1 MIKKESMID
10 IIKIILEI
18 AVLVLLSLT
27 IIYLIKSDNGL
38 LASCEKSTAKEKI
51 QEAIQKFWVSDGM
64 TIEEALRQIEG
75 LENIDANVEQ
85 GEYKI
90 IVDGQQ
96 FFVTRK
102 ELIPEDEENNAIN
115 AKEVTERGEE
125 H

>member
-38 LASCEKSTAKEKI
+38 LASREKSTAKEKI